1 MATRKKKTDTTL
13 VNVPA
18 NGWPKMVQGTHL
30 TVKTFEDGKTE
41 LVWDDEA
48 LLRDVRAAILKAE
61 SIMPVS
67 TTVEPAKKKA
77 APKKATAKVEAKP
90 KAKAVA
96 KKVAEPKV
104 VEKPK
109 TKRKTKE
116 TK

>member
-1 MATRKKKTDTTL
+1 MVSSLISKAKQQNNT
-13 VNVPA
+13 
-18 NGWPKMVQGTHL
+18 PKVVKGSHL
-30 TVKTFEDGKTE
+30 TVTTHPDGRTE
-41 LVWDDEA
+41 LEWDDEA

-77 APKKATAKVEAKP
+77 APKKAKVE
-90 KAKAVA
+90 
-96 KKVAEPKV
+96 EPKV